1 MPTDDLRMPEGID
14 RGTPFEIEV
23 DGERIIAY
31 PGETIAAALLA
42 AGKYV
47 LRYTPKRHDP
57 RGIFCG
63 MGVCHDC
70 RMIVNGQPN
79 TRTCMTLAEPGCRVQ
94 RQEGL
99 GFEEETR

>member
-1 MPTDDLRMPEGID
+1 
-14 RGTPFEIEV
+14 
-23 DGERIIAY
+23 
-31 PGETIAAALLA
+31 
-42 AGKYV
+42 
-47 LRYTPKRHDP
+47 PKRHDP

-70 RMIVNGQPN
+70 RMIVNGHPN
-79 TRTCMTLAEPGCRVQ
+79 TRTCITLAEPGCRVQ